1 MILNILND
9 SIRYTFSNPK
19 TFIKIILCEI
29 FSAFIIPFLI
39 ICGFQY
45 KIIEDSLE
53 NIIFEDSKLSELTG
67 IKKLLKDGVK
77 VFFVKFTYLIIP
89 TVLSFA
95 IVLGLIPKL
104 TCSVINIIIFVVL
117 YIYCYIAIA
126 NMVYY
131 NSFKKA
137 FAITEISVVKN
148 NIGLLILLGLIVS
161 VLFIFY
167 AITTLLD
174 NSILFLGQ
182 FIDINT
188 LIFPSFPLHNLLFLI
203 IANLTIQP
211 FIDILTARIIG
222 IIYENRSET

>member
-77 VFFVKFTYLIIP
+77 VFFVKFTYL
-89 TVLSFA
+89 
-95 IVLGLIPKL
+95 
-104 TCSVINIIIFVVL
+104 
-117 YIYCYIAIA
+117 
-126 NMVYY
+126 
-131 NSFKKA
+131 
-137 FAITEISVVKN
+137 
-148 NIGLLILLGLIVS
+148 
-161 VLFIFY
+161 
-167 AITTLLD
+167 
-174 NSILFLGQ
+174 
-182 FIDINT
+182 
-188 LIFPSFPLHNLLFLI
+188 
-203 IANLTIQP
+203 
-211 FIDILTARIIG
+211 
-222 IIYENRSET
+222 